1 MTQQFRLNPLSVALA
16 AACTVVVAA
25 LVIGLP
31 MAGMMGGYGRMMG
44 GGGSF
49 GFGILGWL
57 AGALFAALLGALFAW
72 VYNAVSARAGG

>member
-44 GGGSF
+44 GGF

-57 AGALFAALLGALFAW
+57 AGAMFAGLLGALFAW